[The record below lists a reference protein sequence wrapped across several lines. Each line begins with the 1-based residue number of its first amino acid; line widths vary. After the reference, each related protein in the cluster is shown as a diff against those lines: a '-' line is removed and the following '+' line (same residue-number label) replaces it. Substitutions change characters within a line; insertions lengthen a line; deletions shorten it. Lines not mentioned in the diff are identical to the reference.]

1 MQILVIK
8 KNNFM
13 EKIVKVGYGKVNQVS
28 IGGDL
33 PLAFVGGPC
42 AIESREH
49 ALIMAEKIA
58 KICNRKYNHGYINLV
73 TIKTADLPLTAFMV
87 LESMKV

>member
-1 MQILVIK
+1 MQILVI

-28 IGGDL
+28 IGDL

-42 AIESREH
+42 AIENREH

-58 KICNRKYNHGYINLV
+58 KICNKLNI
-73 TIKTADLPLTAFMV
+73 
-87 LESMKV
+87 